1 MARAIDP
8 APLWLEIGSKQ
19 PEGDPP
25 GPAEL
30 DWIQS
35 DHLFLADEPAA
46 ARPQDAVANMALLNV
61 VRSDESPT
69 AIARLA
75 DFVRLP
81 PITQEILSRL
91 GQGEPR
97 HALAIANTDRVRR
110 EYPTTVEGV
119 RPFVEA
125 FLDAPVIPI
134 FSGQGTPGAGRMAF
148 DFVFQVL
155 ARDVEHWSEGS
166 LVPEKAPGVVDLRI
180 GVPIPLAN
188 IPGLADLF
196 GATGPRKQSP

>member
-1 MARAIDP
+1 VSAAPRPRARVPHGCETLRERYAT
-8 APLWLEIGSKQ
+8 ASSTTAGRVGSTTSHS
-19 PEGDPP
+19 
-25 GPAEL
+25 A
-30 DWIQS
+30 
-35 DHLFLADEPAA
+35 
-46 ARPQDAVANMALLNV
+46 
-61 VRSDESPT
+61 
-69 AIARLA
+69 
-75 DFVRLP
+75 
-81 PITQEILSRL
+81 
-91 GQGEPR
+91 
-97 HALAIANTDRVRR
+97 ALAIANTDRVRR